1 MIFGCMGIDGFESS
15 FCLSLTPEPWLNYLT
30 SLNLSF
36 LICKLKKIMIVTLQS
51 FCEDRGDNVKHLA
64 NYLIYDRHSVIAF
77 IIVINNN
84 IEEILKNEL
93 LLKLAPKLSN

>member
-64 NYLIYDRHSVIAF
+64 NCLIYDRHSVIAF